1 MDFDFYRIEDHEYVF
16 EELDENDR
24 QEVFEETETDAED
37 SMHGDSLSVYHLGLL
52 YLYGVGCEKDVDYG
66 IDLITEAAQDG
77 LVEAQNQL
85 GWMYRDGVGVEQD
98 YKTAFKWFLKA
109 ADQGDALAQ
118 RLIGVM
124 CLDGEGVLQDNEAAF
139 KWTFKAA
146 NQGDDRAQSV
156 LGWMYRAG
164 EGVGQDYEMA
174 FEWYLKAAGQ
184 GYDLAQQAV
193 GSAYYNGEGV
203 EQDYEEAFKWFQKA
217 AKQGYAKAQCCVG
230 MMYCNGEGVEQD
242 YEEAFEWFLKAAN
255 QGDSDAQRNIGEMYR
270 DGDGVEENKELA
282 EEWFRKAAANG
293 DEDAQE
299 ALKALQAER
308 EEEILGELDALT
320 GLASIKED
328 VHRLFKVLRTQKK
341 RHDMGLKVPE
351 MTYHCVFSGNPGTG
365 KTTVARILAKIYQVT
380 GVVKTDKF
388 VEAGREDLVA
398 EYLGQ
403 TAIKTNALIDSAI
416 DGVLFID
423 EAYSLS
429 NGNDANGDSYGREA
443 IETLLRR
450 MENDR
455 DRLVVIVAGYTKEM
469 RQFIDSNPGLRS
481 RFTRFFEFPDY
492 TADELAKIFSEMA
505 KRNDYDVSSAVKAK
519 VVRLVEEC
527 LRTKPKNFGNAR
539 EIRKLYEEAV
549 ARQAARIDDMP
560 SPTEKDMRRLSV
572 KDIPNV
578 MSV

>member
-24 QEVFEETETDAED
+24 QEVFEETETDAEG

-85 GWMYRDGVGVEQD
+85 GWMYRDGEGVEQD
-98 YKTAFKWFLKA
+98 YEEAF
-109 ADQGDALAQ
+109 
-118 RLIGVM
+118 
-124 CLDGEGVLQDNEAAF
+124 E
-139 KWTFKAA
+139 WTFKAA
-146 NQGDDRAQSV
+146 NQGDDRAQTV

-184 GYDLAQQAV
+184 GYDLAQRAV
-193 GSAYYNGEGV
+193 GSAYY
-203 EQDYEEAFKWFQKA
+203 
-217 AKQGYAKAQCCVG
+217 
-230 MMYCNGEGVEQD
+230 NGEGVEQD

-255 QGDSDAQRNIGEMYR
+255 QGDSDAQYNIGGMYR
-270 DGDGVEENKELA
+270 DGEGVEENKELA

-429 NGNDANGDSYGREA
+429 NGNEANGDSYGREA

-455 DRLVVIVAGYTKEM
+455 DKLVVIVAGYTKEM

-492 TADELAKIFSEMA
+492 TADELAEIFSEMA
-505 KRNDYDVSSAVKAK
+505 KRNDYDVLSAVKAK
-519 VVRLVEEC
+519 VVRIVEEC

-539 EIRKLYEEAV
+539 EIRKLHEEAV
-549 ARQAARIDDMP
+549 ARQAARVDDLP

-578 MSV
+578 I

>member
-1 MDFDFYRIEDHEYVF
+1 MNFDFDRIDDHEYVF
-16 EELDENDR
+16 GELDEFDR
-24 QEVFEETETDAED
+24 QEVFDDLYMEAEN
-37 SMHGDSLSVYHLGLL
+37 SLDTYHLGLL
-52 YLYGVGCEKDVDYG
+52 YLYGVGCEKDVDTG
-66 IDLITEAAQDG
+66 VGLITEAAQDG
-77 LVEAQNQL
+77 LDEAQNQL
-85 GWMYRDGVGVEQD
+85 GCYYDWGTFVEENKSEAFKWFSLAAEQGMDVAQYNLGLCYQSGWGVEPSLTRAFNCYLLSAKQGDRDAQYRVGACYYDGCGVQENKKVAAKWWKKAAEYGDERAQLKLGEMYYDGEGVEQD
-98 YKTAFKWFLKA
+98 YET
-109 ADQGDALAQ
+109 
-118 RLIGVM
+118 
-124 CLDGEGVLQDNEAAF
+124 
-139 KWTFKAA
+139 
-146 NQGDDRAQSV
+146 
-156 LGWMYRAG
+156 
-164 EGVGQDYEMA
+164 A
-174 FEWYLKAAGQ
+174 FEWYLKAAKR
-184 GYDLAQQAV
+184 DNPVAQ
-193 GSAYYNGEGV
+193 Y
-203 EQDYEEAFKWFQKA
+203 
-217 AKQGYAKAQCCVG
+217 
-230 MMYCNGEGVEQD
+230 
-242 YEEAFEWFLKAAN
+242 
-255 QGDSDAQRNIGEMYR
+255 NIGEMYR
-270 DGDGVEENKELA
+270 DGAGVEESKDLA
-282 EEWFRKAAANG
+282 EEWFRKAAAYG

-299 ALKALQAER
+299 ALKALHAER
-308 EEEILGELDALT
+308 EEEILGALDALT

-429 NGNDANGDSYGREA
+429 NGNEANGDSYGREA

-455 DRLVVIVAGYTKEM
+455 DKLVVIVAGYTKEM

-492 TADELAKIFSEMA
+492 TADELAEIFSEMA
-505 KRNDYDVSSAVKAK
+505 KLNDYDVSSAVKAK
-519 VVRLVEEC
+519 VVRLVEDC